1 MCRICAEFSCHI
13 QYNRSFIPTT
23 AVIKPL
29 VTPNPVSKILE
40 STALANEDA
49 AWIFLQST
57 SHCYVSHEIH
67 SDRSTSIGRH
77 RILFPTARSSPRSG
91 SRTASRRRA
100 RRATCARSSMALRRT
115 SCGVCFC
122 PTAWCISAT
131 RVAGRLIGQLG
142 SRYAVT
148 TDMDAMVLVS
158 AHYDSRG
165 SFGSVRAPGGND
177 GGSGTTGLLAIARI
191 IKQLGVMFR
200 STVTLSLSRRDCT
213 ARNAMHVRM
222 VFVCLPGNEP

>member
-1 MCRICAEFSCHI
+1 
-13 QYNRSFIPTT
+13 
-23 AVIKPL
+23 
-29 VTPNPVSKILE
+29 
-40 STALANEDA
+40 
-49 AWIFLQST
+49 
-57 SHCYVSHEIH
+57 
-67 SDRSTSIGRH
+67 
-77 RILFPTARSSPRSG
+77 
-91 SRTASRRRA
+91 
-100 RRATCARSSMALRRT
+100 
-115 SCGVCFC
+115 
-122 PTAWCISAT
+122 
-131 RVAGRLIGQLG
+131 
-142 SRYAVT
+142 
-148 TDMDAMVLVS
+148 MDAMVLVS